1 MDNANAERDLD
12 HGVVAAAD
20 GGGGAPR
27 NKHGRGIAG
36 AGGSVV
42 RLPTAAASEAT
53 ALISVIDRAIATGAD
68 IEQIERMYALYER
81 ASARAAKSAFTAA
94 LMRAKAAMP
103 KIIKTG
109 TIEGNVK
116 DERGTKV
123 GKAKQSTYAKWEEVC
138 AQIEPVLAAN
148 DLVLTFE
155 TAQTAADRV
164 NVTAVITHVDGHAER
179 SQLALP
185 IDTGGAK
192 NNVQGWGSSVSY
204 GKRYAAFALLNLV
217 GHDDKDTDGV
227 PAFQFITEEQE
238 ATLRDLIEATEADLP
253 KFCKYFGIAK
263 LPDLKSSDFDRA
275 MSALQKKAG

>member
-1 MDNANAERDLD
+1 MDDANVERTHDNA
-12 HGVVAAAD
+12 VAAAAD
-20 GGGGAPR
+20 DLGGAAGNIHGCGGPR
-27 NKHGRGIAG
+27 ADRT
-36 AGGSVV
+36 VV

-53 ALISVIDRAIATGAD
+53 TLISVIDRAIATGAD
-68 IEQIERMYALYER
+68 IDQIERMYALYER
-81 ASARAAKSAFTAA
+81 ASARAAKSSFTAA
-94 LMRAKAAMP
+94 LMQAKALMP

-116 DERGTKV
+116 DDRGAKV

-155 TAQTAADRV
+155 TAQPAADRV
-164 NVTAVITHVDGHAER
+164 SVTAVITHVDGHAER

-227 PAFQFITEEQE
+227 PPSQFITEEQE
-238 ATLRDLIEATEADLP
+238 ATLRDLLEATEADLP
-253 KFCKYFGIAK
+253 KFCGYFKIEK
-263 LPDLKSSDFDRA
+263 LPDLKASDFDRA
-275 MSALQKKAG
+275 VSALKKKAG